1 MDGGKRTYEQRL
13 ILEVL
18 SATAQAFLVEVE
30 KEFAFRE
37 VKIEPFTEVLAC
49 RLVELVFAVY
59 PEVEEEIRVDF
70 DRERAEAAGL
80 GSGPDEH
87 LPF

>member
-1 MDGGKRTYEQRL
+1 MNGSTRTYEQRL

-18 SATAQAFLVEVE
+18 TSTAQTFLVEVE

-37 VKIEPFTEVLAC
+37 VKIEPFTEILAC
-49 RLVELVFAVY
+49 RLVELVFAVF
-59 PEVEEEIRVDF
+59 PEAEKIARADF
-70 DRERAEAAGL
+70 ERARAEAAGL
-80 GSGPDEH
+80 GSGLDEE